1 MSLFDAV
8 LANDSKSLSAQLAAG
23 ADPNPF
29 DDEGLTPLMVAAR
42 EGHSALVALLMEAGA
57 DPILTNALGETA
69 LVLAA
74 TYGHADS
81 VRLLWDSGSQADQ
94 DMARAHMATGRTG
107 TSSAPAQ
114 PEGFRHK
121 LASAGAYVAG
131 KLGDD
136 GPTARLERA
145 LRSQKQ
151 RKP

>member
-8 LANDSKSLSAQLAAG
+8 LANDSKALSAQLAAG

-42 EGHSALVALLMEAGA
+42 EGHAELVALLLEAGG

-74 TYGHADS
+74 TYGNTDS

-94 DMARAHMATGRTG
+94 DMARAHLATGRTG
-107 TSSAPAQ
+107 TTAPTP

-121 LASAGAYVAG
+121 LASASAYVAG

>member
-8 LANDSKSLSAQLAAG
+8 LANDSRSLSAQLAAG

-42 EGHSALVALLMEAGA
+42 EGRAELVALLLEAGG

-74 TYGHADS
+74 TYGNTDS

-94 DMARAHMATGRTG
+94 DMARAHLATGRTG
-107 TSSAPAQ
+107 TLAPTQ

-121 LASAGAYVAG
+121 LASASAYVAG

>member
-8 LANDSKSLSAQLAAG
+8 LANDSRSLSAQLAAG

-42 EGHSALVALLMEAGA
+42 EGHSELVALLLEAGG

-74 TYGHADS
+74 TYGNTDS

-94 DMARAHMATGRTG
+94 DMARAHLATGRAG
-107 TSSAPAQ
+107 TTAPTQ

-121 LASAGAYVAG
+121 LASASAYVAG

>member
-8 LANDSKSLSAQLAAG
+8 LANDSRSLSAQLAAG

-42 EGHSALVALLMEAGA
+42 EGHSELVALLLEAGG

-74 TYGHADS
+74 TYGNTDS

-94 DMARAHMATGRTG
+94 DMARAHLATGRTG
-107 TSSAPAQ
+107 TTAPTQ

-121 LASAGAYVAG
+121 LASASAYVAG